1 MPLPGRLQTKKEN
14 YTTILAS
21 RYPPNTPSWKLSAG
35 YARSSDAELDT
46 TPVTT
51 VYSLDDFRPTNT
63 STLFTDSAKTS
74 LFNGSSQWFHLFDSG
89 GSSLNTTL
97 QITTKGVVVNRT
109 TF

>member
-1 MPLPGRLQTKKEN
+1 MALPGRVQTKKES
-14 YTTILAS
+14 YTTILTS
-21 RYPPNTPSWKLSAG
+21 RYPPNTPSWKLSTG
-35 YARSSDAELDT
+35 YATSRDAELDT

-51 VYSLDDFRPTNT
+51 VYSLDDAQPTTT
-63 STLFTDSAKTS
+63 STLLTDSAKTL

-89 GSSLNTTL
+89 GSSLNATL